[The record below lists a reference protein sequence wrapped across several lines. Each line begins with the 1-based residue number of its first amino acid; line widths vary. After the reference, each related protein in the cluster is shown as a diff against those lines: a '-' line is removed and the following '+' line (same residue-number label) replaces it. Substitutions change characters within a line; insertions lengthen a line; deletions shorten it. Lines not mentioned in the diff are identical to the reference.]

1 LSRVDNAS
9 RWIGKTQ
16 LRHIVVNAEQLP
28 SLKKFLTLI
37 KFLKME
43 NSRKRKLPSVK
54 VILVDKMPDYSN
66 DPAVLRKE
74 KIVRAFIEKNGLPH
88 GARKN
93 KGK

>member
-9 RWIGKTQ
+9 RWIGITQ

-37 KFLKME
+37 KLLCSTNK
-43 NSRKRKLPSVK
+43 KLPSVK
-54 VILVDKMPDYSN
+54 VILVDKMPDHSN

>member
-1 LSRVDNAS
+1 MA
-9 RWIGKTQ
+9 
-16 LRHIVVNAEQLP
+16 
-28 SLKKFLTLI
+28 
-37 KFLKME
+37 

-54 VILVDKMPDYSN
+54 VILVDKMPDHSN

-88 GARKN
+88 GARKH

>member
-1 LSRVDNAS
+1 MDRENA
-9 RWIGKTQ
+9 
-16 LRHIVVNAEQLP
+16 AEAHSSKCRTTSQP
-28 SLKKFLTLI
+28 KNDYLTLI

>member
-1 LSRVDNAS
+1 MA
-9 RWIGKTQ
+9 
-16 LRHIVVNAEQLP
+16 
-28 SLKKFLTLI
+28 
-37 KFLKME
+37 
-43 NSRKRKLPSVK
+43 NSKNRKLPSIK
-54 VILVDKMPDYSN
+54 VTIVDKMPDYSN